1 MPTHSRQRVPSPAAS
16 PPRWTPR
23 EMELL
28 AVTLQ
33 LLREY
38 GYDRL
43 SVDAVA
49 TQAKASK
56 ATVYRRWP
64 SKDELVLAAVVEG
77 LCPAAAPRSSGSLRG
92 DLLRIGANLCR
103 QSRLHA
109 ETLRAVMNELAR
121 NPALGAAVHEEF
133 IRPHRSLVTA
143 IMSDAAGRGEIDA
156 TAINDELCDL
166 LPSYLL
172 SRSLIPGRPPT
183 KKTVRILVDEV
194 LMPGLTRSRQ
204 AKAHASK
211 ALGAEEGAARPDSTQ
226 HPSCPE

>member
-1 MPTHSRQRVPSPAAS
+1 
-16 PPRWTPR
+16 
-23 EMELL
+23 MELL
-28 AVTLQ
+28 TVTLR

-38 GYDRL
+38 GYDQL

-56 ATVYRRWP
+56 ATIYRRWP
-64 SKDELVLAAVVEG
+64 SKDELVLAAIVEG
-77 LCPAAAPRSSGSLRG
+77 LCPAAAPRSSGSLRA
-92 DLLRIGANLCR
+92 DLLRIGTNLCR

-109 ETLRAVMNELAR
+109 GTLRAVMNELAR
-121 NPALGAAVHEEF
+121 NPALRAAVHEEF
-133 IRPHRSLVTA
+133 IRPHRSMVTA
-143 IMSDAAGRGEIDA
+143 ILIDAAGRGEIDA

-183 KKTVRILVDEV
+183 KKTVRMLVDEV
-194 LMPGLTRSRQ
+194 LMPALTRSRQ

-226 HPSCPE
+226 HPSCPG

>member
-1 MPTHSRQRVPSPAAS
+1 MPTHSRQRDLSPAVS
-16 PPRWTPR
+16 MPRWTPR

-28 AVTLQ
+28 AVTLR

-77 LCPAAAPRSSGSLRG
+77 LCPAAAPQSSGSLRG
-92 DLLRIGANLCR
+92 DLLRIGTNLCR

-143 IMSDAAGRGEIDA
+143 ILIDAAGRGEIDA
-156 TAINDELCDL
+156 AAINDELCDL

-183 KKTVRILVDEV
+183 KKTVRMLVDEV
-194 LMPGLTRSRQ
+194 LMPGLTRCRPSE
-204 AKAHASK
+204 S
-211 ALGAEEGAARPDSTQ
+211 ARVKGVGR
-226 HPSCPE
+226 